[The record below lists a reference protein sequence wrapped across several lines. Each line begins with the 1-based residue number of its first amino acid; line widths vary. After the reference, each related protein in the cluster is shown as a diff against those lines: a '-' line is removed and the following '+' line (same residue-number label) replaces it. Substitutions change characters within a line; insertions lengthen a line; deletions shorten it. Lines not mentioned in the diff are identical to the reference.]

1 MGVITVM
8 LVDDHLVVRSGLRA
22 LLGTQPDIAVVAEAA
37 SGEEALKQLE
47 QGPVAVV
54 VMDLAMGQGMDGIEA
69 IRSIRERN
77 RTQAIL
83 VFTTYDSD
91 ADIVRSVDAGAM
103 GYLLKDAAPD
113 EIFAAIRG
121 AVQGKSVM
129 SAPVASRLFQQLR
142 SPDEILT
149 PREAELL
156 SLLTQGLSNRELGRR
171 LFISEATVKTHLAH
185 IYAKLGVDSRAAA
198 IATAIRR
205 EGMR

>member
-1 MGVITVM
+1 MTAISVL
-8 LVDDHLVVRSGLRA
+8 LVDDHTVVRSGLKA
-22 LLGTQPDIAVVAEAA
+22 LLGTQADFAVVGEAA
-37 SGEEALKQLE
+37 SGEEALEAAE
-47 QGPVAVV
+47 QHAPEVIL
-54 VMDLAMGQGMDGIEA
+54 MDLAMGAGMDGIEA
-69 IRSIRERN
+69 TKQLRQRN
-77 RTQAIL
+77 PKQAII

-91 ADIVRSVDAGAM
+91 ADIVRAVDAGAM
-103 GYLLKDAAPD
+103 GYLLKDAAPE
-113 EIFAAIRG
+113 EIFAAVRG

-142 SPDEILT
+142 NPDEILT

-156 SLLTQGLSNRELGRR
+156 SLLTEGLSNRDLGKR

-185 IYAKLGVDSRAAA
+185 IYAKLGVETRAAA

>member
-1 MGVITVM
+1 MKTITVL
-8 LVDDHLVVRSGLRA
+8 LVDDHLVVRSGLKA
-22 LLGTQPDIAVVAEAA
+22 LLGTQPDIEVVAEAA
-37 SGEEALKQLE
+37 TGEDGLALAE
-47 QGPVAVV
+47 QFSPAVV
-54 VMDLAMGQGMDGIEA
+54 VMDLAMGPGMDGIEA
-69 IRSIRERN
+69 LKQLRRQN
-77 RTQAIL
+77 AQQAVL

-91 ADIVRSVDAGAM
+91 ADIVRAVDAGAM
-103 GYLLKDAAPD
+103 GYLLKDAVPE

-142 SPDEILT
+142 SPDEVLT

-156 SLLTQGLSNRELGRR
+156 SLLIEGLSNRELGRR

-185 IYAKLGVDSRAAA
+185 IYAKLGVETRAAA
-198 IATAIRR
+198 IATALRR

>member
-1 MGVITVM
+1 MSTITVL

-22 LLGTQPDIAVVAEAA
+22 LLSTQPDIEVVGEAA
-37 SGEEALKQLE
+37 SGEAAVQLA
-47 QGPVAVV
+47 QIHSPAVV
-54 VMDLAMGQGMDGIEA
+54 VMDLAMGPGMDGLEA
-69 IRSIRERN
+69 IRRIRDLNGR
-77 RTQAIL
+77 QAIL

-91 ADIVRSVDAGAM
+91 ADIVRAVDAGAM
-103 GYLLKDAAPD
+103 GYLLKDAAPE

-129 SAPVASRLFQQLR
+129 SPPVASRLFQQLR
-142 SPDEILT
+142 NPDEVLT
-149 PREAELL
+149 PREAELP
-156 SLLTQGLSNRELGRR
+156 SLLTEGLSNRELGRR

-185 IYAKLGVDSRAAA
+185 IYAKLGVDTRAAA

>member
-1 MGVITVM
+1 MKTISVV

-22 LLGTQPDIAVVAEAA
+22 LLGTQADIAVVAEA
-37 SGEEALKQLE
+37 STGEEGLAAAAE
-47 QGPVAVV
+47 HTPDVV
-54 VMDLAMGQGMDGIEA
+54 MMDLAMGPGLDGIEA
-69 IRSIRERN
+69 IRKLR
-77 RTQAIL
+77 QANPRQAVL

-91 ADIVRSVDAGAM
+91 ADIVRAVDAGAM
-103 GYLLKDAAPD
+103 GYLLKDAAPE
-113 EIFAAIRG
+113 EIFSAIRG
-121 AVQGKSVM
+121 AVEGRSVM
-129 SAPVASRLFQQLR
+129 SAPVASRLFQQMR
-142 SPDEILT
+142 NPEEILT

-185 IYAKLGVDSRAAA
+185 IYAKLGVETRAAA